1 MPSSLPLQAQVVT
14 GFALN
19 VWIQTLEQEE
29 RQKAF
34 RAVLDLMAQG
44 VMKTQEGP
52 VYPLDQVKEALEA
65 SVKPARGA
73 KIFLEG

>member
-1 MPSSLPLQAQVVT
+1 MAQSPPLRVQVVT

-52 VYPLDQVKEALEA
+52 VYPLDQVQNN
-65 SVKPARGA
+65 PIYFRQ
-73 KIFLEG
+73 FDQ